1 MFYKILYLFD
11 TVDKKNFSIL
21 LIMMV
26 VATFFEILSIGLLVP
41 FVSILLND
49 NYLEQYNFIKDYLP
63 FIIGIE
69 KANLIYLSLV
79 IFFCV
84 FLVKLLFMN
93 LFVVSK
99 NIFLYKFSHKTA
111 EKLFKSYL
119 SRKYE
124 FHVKNNSSKIINNL
138 QIEVQDFTYN
148 VLLFIV
154 SSLN

>member
-79 IFFCV
+79 IFFV
-84 FLVKLLFMN
+84 Y
-93 LFVVSK
+93 S
-99 NIFLYKFSHKTA
+99 
-111 EKLFKSYL
+111 
-119 SRKYE
+119 
-124 FHVKNNSSKIINNL
+124 
-138 QIEVQDFTYN
+138 
-148 VLLFIV
+148 
-154 SSLN
+154 